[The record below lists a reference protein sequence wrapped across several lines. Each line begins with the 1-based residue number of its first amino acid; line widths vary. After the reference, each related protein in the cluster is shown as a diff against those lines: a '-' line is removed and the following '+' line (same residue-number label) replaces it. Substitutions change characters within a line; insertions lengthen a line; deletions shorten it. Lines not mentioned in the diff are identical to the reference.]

1 MEVKH
6 QCTPAELGQ
15 VMDKYGT
22 MVYRLAFSQL
32 RNGTDADDIYQE
44 VFLRYYR
51 KRPKFESEEHRRA
64 WLLRVTL
71 NTAKSYVTS
80 AWFRHT
86 VPLEE
91 GLYLEAPETR
101 DLSEALGALKPMD
114 RTLLHLFYFEE
125 LSVREM
131 AQLLDRKEST
141 VRTQLTRARQRLGT
155 ILKGEE
161 DYESCIS
168 EIK

>member
-1 MEVKH
+1 MEERH

-15 VMDKYGT
+15 VMDRYGT

-51 KRPKFESEEHRRA
+51 KRPEFESEEHRRA
-64 WLLRVTL
+64 WLLRVTV

-86 VPLEE
+86 VALEE
-91 GLYLEAPETR
+91 CAVYQEPEEEQ
-101 DLSEALGALKPMD
+101 LSEALQMLKPGD
-114 RTLLHLFYFEE
+114 RMLLHLFYYEDC
-125 LSVREM
+125 SVREM
-131 AQLLDRKEST
+131 AQLLGRKEST
-141 VRTQLTRARQRLGT
+141 VRTQLTRARRKLGK
-155 ILKGEE
+155 ILKGED

-168 EIK
+168 QTE

>member
-1 MEVKH
+1 MEERH

-15 VMDKYGT
+15 VMDRYGT

-44 VFLRYYR
+44 VFLKYYR

-64 WLLRVTL
+64 WLLRVTV

-86 VPLEE
+86 VALEE
-91 GLYLEAPETR
+91 CAVYQEPEEEQ
-101 DLSEALGALKPMD
+101 LSEALQMLKPGD
-114 RTLLHLFYFEE
+114 RMLLHLFYYEGYSTEE
-125 LSVREM
+125 IAHILGQRPG
-131 AQLLDRKEST
+131 T
-141 VRTQLTRARQRLGT
+141 VRSHLSRARETLRQK
-155 ILKGEE
+155 LKGA
-161 DYESCIS
+161 DL
-168 EIK
+168 